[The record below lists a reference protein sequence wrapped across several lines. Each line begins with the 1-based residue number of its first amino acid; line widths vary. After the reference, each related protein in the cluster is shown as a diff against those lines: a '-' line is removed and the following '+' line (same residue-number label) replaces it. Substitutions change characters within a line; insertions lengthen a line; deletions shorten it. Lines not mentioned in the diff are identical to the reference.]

1 MPSTVIRRFDYQP
14 ERRELEVT
22 FITGRRYLYLD
33 VSEQAV
39 DEFRAASSKGAHFN
53 RYIRDRY
60 PFCELHEAKQIPFAS
75 VLYRNATLLTHGP
88 RSLLE

>member
-14 ERRELEVT
+14 DRRELVVT
-22 FITGRRYLYLD
+22 FTSGRRYLYLG

-39 DEFRAASSKGAHFN
+39 DEFRAAFSKGVHFN

-60 PFCELHEAKQIPFAS
+60 PCRELHEAK
-75 VLYRNATLLTHGP
+75 
-88 RSLLE
+88 